1 MSQVDKLYD
10 RLMSK
15 PSDFTYDEAKKLL
28 SAYGFKEHNKGKTS
42 GSRVAFIRDTDK
54 KTLYLHRPHPQ
65 NTLKRYIIDEL
76 IELIKEIEE
85 E

>member
-28 SAYGFKEHNKGKTS
+28 SAYNFKEYNKGKTS
-42 GSRVAFIRDTDK
+42 GSRVNFIIDNDK
-54 KTLYLHRPHPQ
+54 K
-65 NTLKRYIIDEL
+65 
-76 IELIKEIEE
+76 IESFCEKIRR
-85 E
+85 

>member
-54 KTLYLHRPHPQ
+54 RTFFLHRPHPQ

-76 IELIKEIEE
+76 IEQIKEIEE